1 MKPAGD
7 DLVGKAAANCLALD
21 TDSSS
26 VTLFTP
32 NPGNASS
39 NGKAECFAFDC
50 IGGPDA
56 EQELVFESVAK
67 PVTDYCLQGYNGTIF
82 A

>member
-32 NPGNASS
+32 NTGNTS
-39 NGKAECFAFDC
+39 GKAESFAFDC
-50 IGGPDA
+50 VGGPDA